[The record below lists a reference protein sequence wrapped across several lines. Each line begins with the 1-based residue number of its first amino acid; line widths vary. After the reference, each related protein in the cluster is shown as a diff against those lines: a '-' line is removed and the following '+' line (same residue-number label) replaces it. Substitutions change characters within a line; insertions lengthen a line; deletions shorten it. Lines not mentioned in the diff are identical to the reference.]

1 MHHQIDNSDEL
12 FQAAALDAHGRVRL
26 EAIVAASWL
35 APETGL
41 PILAEAGKLPLDDW
55 MIHAYRTA
63 EAHLNDRA
71 VEPMAENK
79 APTHLN
85 QAEAALYEKGAKIFE
100 REGYCGTCHQAD
112 GQGLQTVGYPPLAG
126 SEWVMIDT
134 DRLIKL
140 TLKGL
145 YGPITVKGKLYDP
158 QVPMTPYE
166 GLMNDEEIAAV
177 LTFVRNSWGNEGTII
192 TPEQVA
198 RVRASIK
205 DKEGFYKPS
214 ELELQ

>member
-1 MHHQIDNSDEL
+1 
-12 FQAAALDAHGRVRL
+12 
-26 EAIVAASWL
+26 
-35 APETGL
+35 
-41 PILAEAGKLPLDDW
+41 
-55 MIHAYRTA
+55 
-63 EAHLNDRA
+63 
-71 VEPMAENK
+71 
-79 APTHLN
+79 
-85 QAEAALYEKGAKIFE
+85 
-100 REGYCGTCHQAD
+100 
-112 GQGLQTVGYPPLAG
+112 
-126 SEWVMIDT
+126 MIDT